1 MNRARRPGAGSDFRK
16 AAKLAARSQ
25 TDGEG
30 NDSRMMR
37 FVAGEK
43 MSERLIVCAELL
55 LCEELARLLG
65 SVRSGQ
71 GRNHVGSFQERF
83 QLGTEAGDRYEGR
96 HAYTAAPAG
105 DATPHSDDIGCSAV
119 GSTSADR
126 GRNEAFAYSRAFR
139 ARHRAVA
146 AGTQFCAAG
155 RPHQATVGFH
165 ARGNA
170 GIAIAQLQI
179 NYGELR

>member
-25 TDGEG
+25 TDGEE

-96 HAYTAAPAG
+96 RAYTAAPAG

-126 GRNEAFAYSRAFR
+126 GRNEAFAYSRFPGPAPR
-139 ARHRAVA
+139 RRRRNPILRCGATPSGDRGIPCARQRWNCN
-146 AGTQFCAAG
+146 CAI
-155 RPHQATVGFH
+155 T
-165 ARGNA
+165 NK
-170 GIAIAQLQI
+170 
-179 NYGELR
+179 LR